1 MMALKKKNI
10 RNQLINESQ
19 KVDEKGPISPQNVYD
34 ILISYGLF
42 DTCQFRQEDSQEF
55 LLSLLNGLHEE
66 LKYKDSSKDESPISE
81 IFRVHSRSI
90 LSRLNEEGPPM
101 LACYQM
107 LPLNIERE
115 DIHTVEDAID
125 KFTMKESMPELGDD
139 VTNTVSLDKLST
151 VLILHLVRMV
161 NVREPG
167 SELERPQKISKIV
180 RYRSALV
187 IKPGN
192 TGYYSCYLQ
201 RENCVNSL
209 LLLLD
214 WLSPE
219 HRDQANTRY
228 QLFASVYHQGI
239 STIEGHYTCD
249 VRDQDGQWHHISD
262 DIVTRV
268 LESEVL
274 SREESHRENAYML
287 FYIKV

>member
-1 MMALKKKNI
+1 
-10 RNQLINESQ
+10 
-19 KVDEKGPISPQNVYD
+19 
-34 ILISYGLF
+34 
-42 DTCQFRQEDSQEF
+42 
-55 LLSLLNGLHEE
+55 
-66 LKYKDSSKDESPISE
+66 
-81 IFRVHSRSI
+81 
-90 LSRLNEEGPPM
+90 
-101 LACYQM
+101 M

-125 KFTMKESMPELGDD
+125 KFTMKESMPEMGDD
-139 VTNTVSLDKLST
+139 VTNTVSLDKLPT
-151 VLILHLVRMV
+151 VLILHLVRV
-161 NVREPG
+161 VYVREPG
-167 SELERPQKISKIV
+167 SELGRLQKLSKIV
-180 RYRSALV
+180 RYRSELV

-192 TGYYSCYLQ
+192 TGSYSCYLQ

-209 LLLLD
+209 LLLFLD

-228 QLFASVYHQGI
+228 QLFGSVYHQGV
-239 STIEGHYTCD
+239 STTEGHYTCD